1 MTQYRYEA
9 INPGGR
15 KIVETMEAKS
25 RDEVLLLLQTR
36 GSVLLRWLDQGGGKK
51 ISILGPRR
59 MLNNAKLLQFTSDL
73 AHLLKSNLPV
83 ERALSIAGNAASDEK
98 IRHMTQYLRD
108 ALKKGDNLSDAMA
121 EKPGDFNDLY
131 VNMVRVGEMGG
142 ILPSVMER
150 LEEFIE
156 RTEEIKKYVISSSI
170 YPAILLSVGFLSLLV
185 ILGFV
190 VPRFAGIFADLGQE
204 IPMSTQMLLN
214 MSNFLRVWWWLLL
227 SGFSFFII
235 AFWRFIKTP
244 RGRDL
249 ADRYL
254 LKLPWIGAVIL
265 DIQMSRFS
273 RTLGTLIHSGVPLM
287 KALYIVE
294 KVVSNSII
302 KEAVSYIYEQVKEGR
317 NISSLMRD
325 RAVFPPMVVQ
335 MVSLGEETGRIGD
348 MLVSV
353 ADDLDR
359 KIQSK
364 IKMYLSLLEPFSI
377 LLLGLLIGGVVIS
390 MLSTIFG
397 VNEIQF

>member
-9 INPGGR
+9 MNPGGR

-25 RDEVLLLLQTR
+25 RDEVLLLLQAR
-36 GSVLLRWLDQGGGKK
+36 GSVLLRWMDQGGEKK
-51 ISILGPRR
+51 ISLLGTRR
-59 MLNNAKLLQFTSDL
+59 MLSNAKLLQFTSDL

-98 IRHMTQYLRD
+98 IRHMTRYLRD

-121 EKPGDFNDLY
+121 EKPGDFNELY

-150 LEEFIE
+150 LEEFIQ

-190 VPRFAGIFADLGQE
+190 VPKFAGIFADLGQE
-204 IPMSTQMLLN
+204 IPMSTQMLLDV
-214 MSNFLRVWWWLLL
+214 SNFLRVWWWLLL